1 MRQSIPKLPDNRN
14 LCCGFNAEKGCPTV
28 TKILIVDDEP
38 FMIDVL
44 QKFLTINHFETVGAL
59 NGEEALVL
67 VKVEQPDAVILDLM
81 LPDIE
86 GYEVCARIR
95 SYPATANLPVIILS
109 ARTEEASVQR
119 AMAAGATAYLTKPVK
134 FPVLI
139 AEIKRALSV
148 PE

>member
-1 MRQSIPKLPDNRN
+1 M
-14 LCCGFNAEKGCPTV
+14 
-28 TKILIVDDEP
+28 TKILVVDDEP

-44 QKFLTINHFETVGAL
+44 QKFLTINNFESVGAL

-86 GYEVCARIR
+86 GYDVCARIR
-95 SYPATANLPVIILS
+95 SYPETAHLPVIILS

-134 FPVLI
+134 FPVLM

>member
-1 MRQSIPKLPDNRN
+1 M
-14 LCCGFNAEKGCPTV
+14 
-28 TKILIVDDEP
+28 TKILVVDDEP

-44 QKFLTINHFETVGAL
+44 QKFLTISGFETVGAL

-95 SYPATANLPVIILS
+95 NFPATANLPVIILS

-119 AMAAGATAYLTKPVK
+119 AKAAGATAYLTKPVQ
-134 FPVLI
+134 FPVLM

-148 PE
+148 LE

>member
-1 MRQSIPKLPDNRN
+1 M
-14 LCCGFNAEKGCPTV
+14 
-28 TKILIVDDEP
+28 TKILVVDDEP

-44 QKFLTINHFETVGAL
+44 QKFLSINNFETVGAL

-86 GYEVCARIR
+86 GYDVCARIR
-95 SYPATANLPVIILS
+95 SYPETAQLPVIILS

-139 AEIKRALSV
+139 AEIRRALSV